1 MNPGEARM
9 ASFGIVSQ
17 NTRLE
22 NGLVD
27 GDLLVVREGA
37 IWGAQMRNHVRRRD
51 SRREIRRQFLSER
64 CEGGTR
70 SAGG

>member
-1 MNPGEARM
+1 M

-17 NTRLE
+17 NACLE

-37 IWGAQMRNHVRRRD
+37 IWELKCAIM
-51 SRREIRRQFLSER
+51 
-64 CEGGTR
+64 
-70 SAGG
+70 SAGVTPDEKFGGSF